1 MAIQKKHFTF
11 VETKQALM
19 KNIFFSILIITVIF
33 AVIFFI
39 PKQSNQSKDYILLQ
53 KAEAI
58 MHEKPDSALSLLKNI
73 SYPEILEGETQAL
86 YALLFTQAQYKNYIP
101 VKTDSLIQIAEK
113 YYSTNAD
120 SIHKAWTY
128 FYAAQVYWDMNKP
141 EKALRYFQKADRA
154 SQYTDNYIFL
164 KLLYSH
170 WGYLL
175 LKQELFDESLIKLD
189 KSMYY
194 AKTIHDMSS
203 IILILENISWN
214 YVRKQDYKQAEVTT
228 LQALDLARKI
238 KDKDCEVRLLQRL
251 SVIFQMEKQP
261 QKALQYINKS
271 LELNKSKDFL
281 DFYPSWITKGDIF
294 MDLQQYDSA
303 RYYFAKDTRYN
314 TLNEK
319 AGHHQIW
326 AEYEEKVGNYQ
337 EAMNHWKKYNTFLDS
352 IYETNIAT
360 EMMEL
365 QKKYDYST
373 VKNEN
378 SRLKIKQQHLYIWI
392 LCICIIVLIVGGILY
407 YYYNKDK
414 RIKEEIIH
422 SKDDFL
428 KQMRLQLQ
436 EKNIALQETREEIT
450 LKELEL
456 AKELSQKEEVL
467 KLYSSN
473 EQQMRKEILRTSE
486 IIRKIEALNDMNQ
499 KDKISSAVILSDQ
512 DLENLIETVNIC
524 YNNFADRL
532 HQQFPALTEADINL
546 CCFMKMGIPISNI
559 ICLLDTSKMALK
571 KRRNRMKHDKMNM
584 DEDASLEDFIQN
596 F

>member
-11 VETKQALM
+11 AETKQALM
-19 KNIFFSILIITVIF
+19 KKIFFSILIITVIF

-39 PKQSNQSKDYILLQ
+39 PKQSNQSKEYILLQ

-58 MHEKPDSALSLLKNI
+58 IHEKPDSALSLLKKI
-73 SYPEILEGETQAL
+73 SYPEMLEGEPQAL
-86 YALLFTQAQYKNYIP
+86 YALLLTQAQYKNYIP
-101 VKTDSLIQIAEK
+101 VKTDSLIHIAEQ
-113 YYSTNAD
+113 YYSTSID
-120 SIHKAWTY
+120 STHKAWTY
-128 FYAAQVYWDMNKP
+128 FYAAQVYWDMNEQ
-141 EKALRYFQKADRA
+141 EKALKYFQKADIA
-154 SQYTDNYIFL
+154 LQATNNYKL
-164 KLLYSH
+164 GGLLYFH
-170 WGYLL
+170 WGNLL
-175 LKQELFDESLIKLD
+175 TQQKLFDESLIKLN

-194 AKTIHDMSS
+194 AKTIHDTSG
-203 IILILENISWN
+203 IIHILGKISWN
-214 YVRKQDYKQAEVTT
+214 YIRKQNYKQAELAT
-228 LQALDLARKI
+228 LQALDWAHKI
-238 KDKDCEVRLLQRL
+238 QDQNSEIWLLQHL

-271 LELNKSKDFL
+271 LELNKSKDSL

-303 RYYFAKDTRYN
+303 RYYLAKDIRYN
-314 TLNEK
+314 TLYEK
-319 AGHHQIW
+319 LGHHQIW

-512 DLENLIETVNIC
+512 DLESLIETVNIC